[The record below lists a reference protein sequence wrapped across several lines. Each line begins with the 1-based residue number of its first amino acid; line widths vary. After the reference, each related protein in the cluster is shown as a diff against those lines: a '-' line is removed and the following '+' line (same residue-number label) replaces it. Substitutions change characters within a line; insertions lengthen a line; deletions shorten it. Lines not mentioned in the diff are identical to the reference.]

1 MGLMTKQQ
9 VKRFW
14 PLGLLIL
21 ILILAWWPGK
31 PIYLHVATQMEAE
44 RIASITPAQGAEQT
58 PERLSIDRM
67 MTDLHWLAHADRAG
81 RFPGTEGGLAA
92 RQYIVDRYTELGLI
106 PAGSDGYLHAFDHP
120 GVEDA
125 ANVLGTLIGSNPE
138 LPKIVITAHYDHLGV
153 RGDRIFYGSDDNAS
167 GTAALLEIARYFSE
181 NQPTHTLLFAAVDSE
196 EHGLLGA
203 RALFRT
209 GHLNPD
215 DIAFNVNM
223 DMLSRDTDGL
233 LFAVGTYH
241 HPWLRG
247 LVQRVQRE
255 SGARIVMAHD
265 RPWWRAGRTDD
276 WTLSSDHGAFHEVGI
291 PFIYFGVADHPDYH
305 SPRDTSDRADVDFF
319 RITAETSLSFIKLI
333 DQVLAEK

>member
-1 MGLMTKQQ
+1 MGRFSINHI
-9 VKRFW
+9 KRFW
-14 PLGLLIL
+14 PLGLIALL
-21 ILILAWWPGK
+21 VLLVWWPGK
-31 PIYLHVATQMEAE
+31 PIYLHVATEREAA
-44 RIASITPAQGAEQT
+44 RIAAITPAQGAAVT
-58 PERLSIDRM
+58 PERLSLERM
-67 MTDLHWLAHADRAG
+67 MDDLHWLAHEDRAG

-92 RQYIVDRYTELGLI
+92 RQFIVDRFSELGLA
-106 PAGSDGYLHAFDHP
+106 PAGSNGYLHAFEHP

-125 ANVLGTLIGSNPE
+125 ANVLGTIIGSKPE

-167 GTAALLEIARYFSE
+167 GTAALLEIARYFSV

-209 GHLNPD
+209 GHLDPA

-241 HPWLRG
+241 NPWLVG
-247 LVQRVQRE
+247 LVRSVQRE

-276 WTLSSDHGAFHEVGI
+276 WTLSSDHGAFHEVGV

-305 SPRDTSDRADVDFF
+305 SPRDTSDRADPEFF

-333 DQVLAEK
+333 DHVLAEK